1 MCQVHIHSFFPFIDR
16 CRYYQINIPAMETLT
31 HELLQNPQE
40 IEKQNTFQEEE
51 EKEAKLDTLLDLNI
65 PSEDFDIGCNS
76 ESNLVTYLD
85 TGNSSKTSLENYT
98 RGSESEP
105 RFFSCNFCKRKFYCS
120 QALGG
125 HQNAHKRERSIA
137 KRRQRFI
144 GTHKMKG
151 TTFGIPFLQNH
162 FHHSYANMASLLP
175 IHGVNISNSSLRPL
189 GIKAHSM
196 IHRPF
201 HNSSSNGFG
210 STYYGHHGWSRTLIN
225 QQPAGIG
232 KLGMETYK
240 ETGFSSRGSIGRFE
254 GVKKDMLN
262 PGTHMTLKSNQED
275 VKNLDLSLK
284 L

>member
-1 MCQVHIHSFFPFIDR
+1 
-16 CRYYQINIPAMETLT
+16 METLKV
-31 HELLQNPQE
+31 ESLQNPQE
-40 IEKQNTFQEEE
+40 IENQNTFQEEE
-51 EKEAKLDTLLDLNI
+51 EKEVKLDTLLDLNI
-65 PSEDFDIGCNS
+65 PNKDCDLGCNS
-76 ESNLVTYLD
+76 ESNRVIYLD
-85 TGNSSKTSLENYT
+85 TDNSSKTSLENYT
-98 RGSESEP
+98 CGSESSEP
-105 RFFSCNFCKRKFYCS
+105 RFFSCNFCKRKFYSS

-125 HQNAHKRERSIA
+125 HQNAHKKERSIA

-175 IHGVNISNSSLRPL
+175 IHGVNISSSSSTLRPL
-189 GIKAHSM
+189 GIKTHSM
-196 IHRPF
+196 IQKPF
-201 HNSSSNGFG
+201 HNFSSNGFG
-210 STYYGHHGWSRTLIN
+210 STYYGHHGWSRPLMN
-225 QQPAGIG
+225 QQPGIG
-232 KLGMETYK
+232 KLAMETYK
-240 ETGFSSRGSIGRFE
+240 ETGFSSRGYIGRFE

>member
-1 MCQVHIHSFFPFIDR
+1 
-16 CRYYQINIPAMETLT
+16 METLT

-40 IEKQNTFQEEE
+40 IEKQNTSQEQE

-65 PSEDFDIGCNS
+65 PSEDCDIGCNS

-85 TGNSSKTSLENYT
+85 TGNSSKTSLENHT
-98 RGSESEP
+98 RGSESSPEP
-105 RFFSCNFCKRKFYCS
+105 QFFSCNFCKRKFYCS

-151 TTFGIPFLQNH
+151 TIFGIPFLQN
-162 FHHSYANMASLLP
+162 HHSYANMASLIP
-175 IHGVNISNSSLRPL
+175 IHGVNISSSTSRPL

-196 IHRPF
+196 IHKPV

-210 STYYGHHGWSRTLIN
+210 STYYGHHSWSRPLMN
-225 QQPAGIG
+225 QQPGIG
-232 KLGMETYK
+232 KLSMETYK
-240 ETGFSSRGSIGRFE
+240 ETGFSSRGSVGRFE
-254 GVKKDMLN
+254 GVKKDKLN
-262 PGTHMTLKSNQED
+262 PGTDHMTLKSNQED

>member
-1 MCQVHIHSFFPFIDR
+1 
-16 CRYYQINIPAMETLT
+16 METLKV
-31 HELLQNPQE
+31 ESLQNPQE
-40 IEKQNTFQEEE
+40 IENQNTFQEEE
-51 EKEAKLDTLLDLNI
+51 EKEVKLDTLLDLNI
-65 PSEDFDIGCNS
+65 PNKDCDLGCNS
-76 ESNLVTYLD
+76 ESNRVIYLD

-98 RGSESEP
+98 CGSESSSEP
-105 RFFSCNFCKRKFYCS
+105 RFFSCNFCKRKFYSS

-125 HQNAHKRERSIA
+125 HQNAHKKERSIA

-175 IHGVNISNSSLRPL
+175 IHGVNISSSSSTLRPL
-189 GIKAHSM
+189 GIKTHSM
-196 IHRPF
+196 IQKPF
-201 HNSSSNGFG
+201 HNFSSNGFG
-210 STYYGHHGWSRTLIN
+210 STYYGHHGWSRPLMN
-225 QQPAGIG
+225 QPPGIG
-232 KLGMETYK
+232 KLAMETYK
-240 ETGFSSRGSIGRFE
+240 ETGFSSRGYVGRFE

>member
-1 MCQVHIHSFFPFIDR
+1 
-16 CRYYQINIPAMETLT
+16 METLKV
-31 HELLQNPQE
+31 ESLQNPQE
-40 IEKQNTFQEEE
+40 IENQNTFQEEE
-51 EKEAKLDTLLDLNI
+51 EKEVKLDTLLDLNI
-65 PSEDFDIGCNS
+65 PNKDCDLGCNS

-98 RGSESEP
+98 CGSESSSEP
-105 RFFSCNFCKRKFYCS
+105 RFFSCNFCKRKFYSS

-137 KRRQRFI
+137 KRRQRSI

-151 TTFGIPFLQNH
+151 TTYGIPFLQNQ

-175 IHGVNISNSSLRPL
+175 IHGVNISNSTLRPL

-196 IHRPF
+196 IQKPF
-201 HNSSSNGFG
+201 HNYSSNGFG
-210 STYYGHHGWSRTLIN
+210 STYYGHHGWSRPLMN
-225 QQPAGIG
+225 QQPGIG

-240 ETGFSSRGSIGRFE
+240 ETGFSSRGNVGRFE
-254 GVKKDMLN
+254 GVKKDMLK

-275 VKNLDLSLK
+275 VKNLNLSLK